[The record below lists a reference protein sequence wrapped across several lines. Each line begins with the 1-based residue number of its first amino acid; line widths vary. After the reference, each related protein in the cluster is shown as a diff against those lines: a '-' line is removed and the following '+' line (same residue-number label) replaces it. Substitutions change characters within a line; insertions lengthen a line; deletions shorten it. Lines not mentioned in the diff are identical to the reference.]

1 MAKKK
6 APDGPNRIAA
16 QNRKARHDYTI
27 EDSLEVGI
35 ILTGSEVK
43 SLREGRA
50 SLTESYAKADG
61 DEIFLLNAHI
71 PIYKQAGPFNHEPN
85 RPRKLLLHKRQINRL
100 LASVQRKGVT
110 LVPLKIYF
118 NERGMAKLELGIA
131 VGKRAY
137 DKRQTEKSRD
147 WDRQK
152 ARLMREKG

>member
-6 APDGPNRIAA
+6 APDGPNRVAA

-27 EDSLEVGI
+27 EDSLETGI

-50 SLTESYAKADG
+50 SLTESYAKAEG

-71 PIYKQAGPFNHEPN
+71 PEYKQAGPFNHEPA
-85 RPRKLLLHKRQINRL
+85 RPRKLLLHRRQIDRL

-118 NERGMAKLELGIA
+118 NDRGMAKLELGIA